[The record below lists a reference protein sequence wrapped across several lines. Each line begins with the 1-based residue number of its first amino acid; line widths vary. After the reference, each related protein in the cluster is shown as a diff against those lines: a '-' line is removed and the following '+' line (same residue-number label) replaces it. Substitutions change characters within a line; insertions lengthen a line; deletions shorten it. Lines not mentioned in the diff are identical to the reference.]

1 MQTSE
6 QLCTRKQNT
15 MDEYPKIKNF
25 PLKRRNW
32 QSSNLVIELASC
44 FLFPCWSRVSLVRFI
59 RYRLETA
66 KKSPAPENKS
76 CQAQYRNLLSV
87 VMCAR
92 FTFELWILIFLFCSS
107 TIRAASYSNRFDTIF
122 PPFFYP
128 SANQLNL
135 SILCVNFRSKRLWI
149 FGRQLWVA
157 SGFDLTNI
165 TWFIGHEKLVRK
177 LVPMEGEKNWSR
189 KLNSFF

>member
-122 PPFFYP
+122 PPFFIHRQISSTCQFYV
-128 SANQLNL
+128 STFVQRDYEFSEGNYGSLQASTSQ
-135 SILCVNFRSKRLWI
+135 ILR
-149 FGRQLWVA
+149 
-157 SGFDLTNI
+157 DLLDM
-165 TWFIGHEKLVRK
+165 KSL
-177 LVPMEGEKNWSR
+177 
-189 KLNSFF
+189 

>member
-66 KKSPAPENKS
+66 KRVLLPKINHVKLNTEICYLLWCVHVSPLNYEFLSSSFAPPPFV
-76 CQAQYRNLLSV
+76 LLPIQTDLTQS
-87 VMCAR
+87 
-92 FTFELWILIFLFCSS
+92 
-107 TIRAASYSNRFDTIF
+107 F
-122 PPFFYP
+122 PPF
-128 SANQLNL
+128 L
-135 SILCVNFRSKRLWI
+135 SIGKSAQLVNFMWQLSFKEIMNFRKAIMGRFRLRPHKYYVIYW
-149 FGRQLWVA
+149 
-157 SGFDLTNI
+157 
-165 TWFIGHEKLVRK
+165 TWKACKEIGSDGGGKKTGV
-177 LVPMEGEKNWSR
+177 VS
-189 KLNSFF
+189 